1 MLKLIRS
8 ATGNTDMSK
17 TFEAIVEIDETYV
30 GGKPRKDNHS
40 DDDNNFP
47 KPPLKRR
54 RRTRKTPIVGI
65 KNAIPNAFTLK
76 NISQYARG

>member
-30 GGKPRKDNHS
+30 GGKSRKDNHS

-47 KPPLKRR
+47 KPPADVELVKRLLSVLKTQFQ
-54 RRTRKTPIVGI
+54 TRLRCRLF
-65 KNAIPNAFTLK
+65 A
-76 NISQYARG
+76 